1 LNVCL
6 HTDKNHELKWK
17 LKLTLI
23 DQTICKMKRIL
34 VSIKKK
40 VEPSHKLIA
49 TEWVSDSDLDAIR
62 KKYGNQFDPDDPI
75 ISFLSDQLLLVSF
88 LVWIHE

>member
-1 LNVCL
+1 
-6 HTDKNHELKWK
+6 
-17 LKLTLI
+17 
-23 DQTICKMKRIL
+23 MRRIL

-40 VEPSHKLIA
+40 VDPTHKLIS
-49 TEWVSDSDLDAIR
+49 TEWISENEIDAIR

-75 ISFLSDQLLLVSF
+75 ISYLSDQLVLVSF

>member
-1 LNVCL
+1 
-6 HTDKNHELKWK
+6 
-17 LKLTLI
+17 
-23 DQTICKMKRIL
+23 MRRIL

-40 VEPSHKLIA
+40 VDPSHKLIA
-49 TEWVSDSDLDAIR
+49 TDWVSENEIDAIR

-75 ISFLSDQLLLVSF
+75 ISYMNDQLVMVSF